1 MPNWILWFGM
11 QVPHDFKELWP
22 HNEFIHPM
30 NDGNN
35 GEEIESSLEWDLKSK
50 ITSFME
56 TLNLSRRSQST
67 ALHEVIKSL
76 KFCCWQSYF
85 FIDWNQNTSLLVCS
99 LKKLEISDQW
109 NYISR
114 ELICRFI
121 ITSTKIL
128 FLKVSYV
135 KIYLL
140 VIYGFEGGTLLY
152 S

>member
-1 MPNWILWFGM
+1 M

-76 KFCCWQSYF
+76 KFCC
-85 FIDWNQNTSLLVCS
+85 
-99 LKKLEISDQW
+99 
-109 NYISR
+109 
-114 ELICRFI
+114 
-121 ITSTKIL
+121 
-128 FLKVSYV
+128 
-135 KIYLL
+135 
-140 VIYGFEGGTLLY
+140 
-152 S
+152 